1 MIFLNKFNED
11 KIFEL
16 FNTNSSFEYEFTSS
30 SEDETKSL
38 GKEFAKYI
46 KIFDLLNLEDYYKTD
61 LHWKQEK
68 CSCY

>member
-1 MIFLNKFNED
+1 MNKFNED

-46 KIFDLLNLEDYYKTD
+46 KKGDILTLNGELGSGKTVF
-61 LHWKQEK
+61 LMGIA
-68 CSCY
+68 SYFGI